1 MNAKK
6 LNKDILVD
14 SGLRLIS
21 KIIKKGISWIAG
33 LGISLSNNE
42 TKDIMKVIKFLENR
56 GNLLKRTT
64 RKITSKNY

>member
-42 TKDIMKVIKFLENR
+42 TKDIMKVIKFL
-56 GNLLKRTT
+56 
-64 RKITSKNY
+64 